1 MLKKIIFFLAWLG
14 IFILSLLG
22 ITYVVY
28 PVFFSS
34 YEVSEFM
41 FKMIVLNVSILY
53 LLLTLYKIKTKF
65 CKKIDYEI
73 MSQDGKIT
81 VSSNSIK
88 SMVKEAIASDPEV
101 NLNKVETIR
110 KRDRFNLIL
119 SIEANSNINLAEKT
133 ASIQDHIKKLLKRNI
148 GIEIDHV
155 EVKLLK
161 IKN

>member
-1 MLKKIIFFLAWLG
+1 
-14 IFILSLLG
+14 
-22 ITYVVY
+22 
-28 PVFFSS
+28 
-34 YEVSEFM
+34 
-41 FKMIVLNVSILY
+41 
-53 LLLTLYKIKTKF
+53 
-65 CKKIDYEI
+65 

-110 KRDRFNLIL
+110 KRDKFNLIL